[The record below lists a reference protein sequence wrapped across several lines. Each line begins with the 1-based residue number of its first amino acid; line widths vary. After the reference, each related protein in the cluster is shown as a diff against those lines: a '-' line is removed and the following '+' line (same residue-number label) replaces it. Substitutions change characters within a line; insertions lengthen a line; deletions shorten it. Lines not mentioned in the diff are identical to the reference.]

1 MPYVITELCTRD
13 GACVDVCPVACIH
26 TTPEAPQFY
35 IDPDICI
42 ECEQCK
48 IVCPVEAIFLDVELP
63 DRWQRYADVNASF
76 FRQNKEAVG
85 PISLEAAERML
96 RAAQAY
102 ASDNGLVITAAVVDG
117 SGSPVAVARMDGA
130 QPTTAELALNKAYT
144 AANFQVPT
152 HELGPDAQRLA
163 FRSLVISS
171 RGRVMNAGGGIPIV
185 DGAAIIGAIGVAG
198 SPQPGQDVL
207 CCRAGLAVLDGH
219 GH

>member
-26 TTPEAPQFY
+26 TTPDAPQFY
-35 IDPDICI
+35 IDPEICI

-63 DRWQRYADVNASF
+63 EQYAPFADVNASF

-85 PISLEAAERML
+85 PIPLEAAL
-96 RAAQAY
+96 RVLQAAQAY
-102 ASDNGLVITAAVVDG
+102 AAEQGLAITAVVVDG
-117 SGSPVAVARMDGA
+117 AGAPLAVARMDGA
-130 QPTTAELALNKAYT
+130 EPRSAELALNKAFT

-152 HELGPDAQRLA
+152 HELGPDAARPA

-171 RGRVMNAGGGIPIV
+171 RGRIMNAGGGIPIV
-185 DGAAIIGAIGVAG
+185 EGPAVRGAIGVAG
-198 SPQPGQDVL
+198 SPNPGQDVL
-207 CCRAGLAVLDGH
+207 CCRAGLAVLDGP